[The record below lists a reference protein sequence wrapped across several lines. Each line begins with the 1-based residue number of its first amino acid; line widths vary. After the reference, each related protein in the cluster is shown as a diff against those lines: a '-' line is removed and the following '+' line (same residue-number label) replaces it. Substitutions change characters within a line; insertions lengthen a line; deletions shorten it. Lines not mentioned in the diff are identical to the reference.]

1 MKLNFWKKGQ
11 PKEAP
16 QVKVIKASK
25 PAKIYVGA
33 PGGMLLPW
41 GKLEKSR
48 IAKSSKQ
55 IQEDKRW
62 VTSQNLIPKKYPPA
76 SLIRLVESQALLSG
90 IITQI
95 SEDVVNDHKLI
106 LREGEKENEK
116 ERKELEAFLG
126 NVNPDYSLKELL
138 TRCVVDSLITGAW
151 NVECV
156 RNIGGVGK
164 VCELWHVRDSTVYA
178 HRDGKLL
185 AQQINNKTRW
195 FTFYNPDFD
204 KVLNVSME
212 TGEEGD
218 WDIDS
223 RAGEMARYVKYS
235 PAENPKYGLSQEL
248 VSATRN
254 ILTILESTDFSLQA
268 YTERC
273 LPEFL
278 ITLKG
283 DFDEGVESTIQG
295 FLRDLKGDNRRSMV
309 VTLGEDQEIH
319 FDPIKAEVKED
330 RFTLQLLELNEQT
343 LMSSFR
349 IPASRLGVMK
359 GTRSVSGSLWNEQ
372 NKVYWESNLRPKQI
386 ILEQFMDKIIQGVLG
401 RESVYCFT
409 LKDLDIQNRSEQSK
423 ILETYFGMS
432 IYSVNDVRVKLGLER
447 IEGLDNRYIS
457 TKYVPVTELE
467 LKKRKEEIAKGEA
480 EMDTF
485 FFELETLR
493 REIKKAKQN

>member
-1 MKLNFWKKGQ
+1 MKLNFWKKEQ

-16 QVKVIKASK
+16 KEKVIASK
-25 PAKIYVGA
+25 PAKVYVGA
-33 PGGMLLPW
+33 PGGMLLPFR
-41 GKLEKSR
+41 KLEKSR

-55 IQEDKRW
+55 IQEDQRW
-62 VTSQNLIPKKYPPA
+62 VTSQNLVPKKYPPA
-76 SLIRLVESQALLSG
+76 RLIELVENQALLSG

-95 SEDVVNDHKLI
+95 SEDVVNDHNLI
-106 LREGEKENEK
+106 LREGEKENNE

-126 NVNPDYSLKELL
+126 NVNPDYGLEELL
-138 TRCVVDSLITGAW
+138 KRCVVDSLITGAW
-151 NVECV
+151 NVEIV
-156 RNIGGVGK
+156 RNMGGK
-164 VCELWHVRDSTVYA
+164 VCTLAHVRDSTVYA

-185 AQQINNKTRW
+185 VQQVNNKTRW
-195 FTFYNPDFD
+195 FVFYNPDFD
-204 KVLNVSME
+204 KVPNVSME

-218 WDIDS
+218 YDMDS
-223 RAGEMARYVKYS
+223 RAGEISRYVRYS
-235 PAENPKYGLSQEL
+235 PGENEKYGLSLEL

-278 ITLKG
+278 IRLKG
-283 DFDEGVESTIQG
+283 EFSEGVTSTIQG
-295 FLRDLKGDNRRSMV
+295 FLRDLKGDNRRSMI
-309 VTLGEDQEIH
+309 VTLGEDQEIS

-330 RFTLQLLELNEQT
+330 RFTLQLLELNEET

-386 ILEQFMDKIIQGVLG
+386 ILEQFVDRILQGVLG
-401 RESVYCFT
+401 RESVYRFT
-409 LKDLDIQNRSEQSK
+409 LKDMDIQNRSEQSK

-457 TKYVPVTELE
+457 TKYLPTAELE
-467 LKKRKEEIAKGEA
+467 LRKRKGEIQKAEA
-480 EMDTF
+480 EMDAF
-485 FFELETLR
+485 FFELEGLR